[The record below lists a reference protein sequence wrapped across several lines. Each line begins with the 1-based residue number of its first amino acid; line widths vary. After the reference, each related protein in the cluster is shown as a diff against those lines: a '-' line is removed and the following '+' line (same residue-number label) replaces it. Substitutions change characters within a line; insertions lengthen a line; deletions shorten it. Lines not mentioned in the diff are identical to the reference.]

1 MQTLFLHGLDSSG
14 NGTKGRFFQ
23 EHFPETH
30 TPNFDGSL
38 EQRLEQLENLCFKE
52 FDNREKFIFIG
63 SSFGGLMA
71 ACFAERYQ
79 ERCVRL
85 ILMAPALNFPGYQ
98 VPPQRIA
105 VPTSLLIGKHDTVTP
120 VKTVIPL
127 ARQTFAVLDI
137 KLVDDDHLLHGHFT
151 GLDWHTL
158 LQAK

>member
-30 TPNFDGSL
+30 TPDFDGSL
-38 EQRLEQLENLCFKE
+38 EQRLEQLESRCFKE
-52 FDNREKFIFIG
+52 LDNREKFIFIG

-71 ACFAERYQ
+71 VCFAVRHPERTA
-79 ERCVRL
+79 RL

-98 VPPQRIA
+98 VPQHKIT
-105 VPTSLLIGKHDTVTP
+105 VPTYLLIGKHDTVTP
-120 VKTVIPL
+120 ARTVIPL
-127 ARQTFAVLDI
+127 ARKTFAELEI
-137 KLVDDDHLLHGHFT
+137 EQVDDDHLLHDHFT